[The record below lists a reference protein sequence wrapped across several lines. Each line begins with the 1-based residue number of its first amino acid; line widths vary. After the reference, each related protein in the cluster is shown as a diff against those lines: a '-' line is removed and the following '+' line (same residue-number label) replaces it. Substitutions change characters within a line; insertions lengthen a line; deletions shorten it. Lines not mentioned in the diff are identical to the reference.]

1 MRKAVLALAVMAAA
15 CGPSRQEYQ
24 KAVSDAQSASAQKD
38 SVLSE
43 MLETTKLI
51 TEINAELAKA
61 KSIGVTPVA
70 KSEEARTAAAEE
82 RAATLSK
89 VRDLVARLNDTE
101 TRLSQLQSRS
111 KKQNSELAAQ
121 IESYKKQLAD
131 LQANYDRQL
140 ADLGAVIDT
149 QKVQIAGLSKRVDTL
164 SAENTQLSTEK
175 AVLTDSVG
183 HLTEYTNT
191 VYYAVGT
198 EDELIQKGIAV
209 KEGSKFLFFG
219 GKHLVPA
226 RALSPDAFTRLDL
239 TKDMQITLPKEDKA
253 YKIVSR
259 QSTEFL
265 SPVPA
270 DGKLKGSVQIGS
282 PRQFWAPSRYLIVVE
297 D

>member
-1 MRKAVLALAVMAAA
+1 MRKAVLALAVAAAA

-24 KAVSDAQSASAQKD
+24 KAVSDAQTASAQKD

-51 TEINAELAKA
+51 TEINTELAKA

-101 TRLSQLQSRS
+101 NRLSQLQVRS
-111 KKQNSELAAQ
+111 KKHDNELAAQ

-149 QKVQIAGLSKRVDTL
+149 QKVQIAGLTKQVDTL
-164 SAENTQLSTEK
+164 SSQNTQLASER
-175 AVLTDSVG
+175 AVLSDSVG

-226 RALSPDAFTRLDL
+226 RELSPDAFTKLDL
-239 TKDMQITLPKEDKA
+239 TKDMQITLPKDGKQ

-259 QSTEFL
+259 QSTDYL

-270 DGKLKGSVQIGS
+270 DGKITGSIQIAS
-282 PRQFWAPSRYLIVVE
+282 PRQFWAPSKYLIVVE

>member
-24 KAVSDAQSASAQKD
+24 KAVSDAQTASAQKD

-70 KSEEARTAAAEE
+70 KSEEAKTAAAEE

-89 VRDLVARLNDTE
+89 IRDLVARLNDTE

-149 QKVQIAGLSKRVDTL
+149 QKVQIAGLSMRVDTL

-175 AVLTDSVG
+175 AVLSDSVG

-226 RALSPDAFTRLDL
+226 RTLSPDVFTRLDL
-239 TKDMQITLPKEDKA
+239 TKDMQITLPKEDKE

>member
-70 KSEEARTAAAEE
+70 KSEEAKTAAAEE

-164 SAENTQLSTEK
+164 SAENTQLTTEK
-175 AVLTDSVG
+175 AVLSDSVG

-226 RALSPDAFTRLDL
+226 RTLSPDAFTRLDL
-239 TKDMQITLPKEDKA
+239 TKDMQITLPKEDKE